1 VFRRDPATGVLLFT
15 EKETD
20 GEGVVT
26 GLKNAAAV
34 AISPEARFLRIVLGT
49 NARGRTRIAADGGGG
64 ASFAGFGLPL
74 TPTVT
79 SSCRVRVAAAGA
91 RSTGSRSETS
101 FHLFKARSG

>member
-1 VFRRDPATGVLLFT
+1 MFRRDPATGVILFT

-20 GEGVVT
+20 GEGMVT

-49 NARGRTRIAADGGGG
+49 NARGRTRIAADGGG